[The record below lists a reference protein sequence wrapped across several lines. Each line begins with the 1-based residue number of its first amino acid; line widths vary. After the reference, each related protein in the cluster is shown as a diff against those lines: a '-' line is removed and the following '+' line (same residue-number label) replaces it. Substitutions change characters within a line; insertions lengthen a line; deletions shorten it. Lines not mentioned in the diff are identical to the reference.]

1 MGLPGARNTIFLF
14 KLMLLSSLLS
24 SDARGRWDGESAKK
38 TLDMC
43 RGPEEQPTRFE
54 KLGVSQA
61 PGYAKTPPSGLEGGV
76 GRPTRQL
83 AFCLQPTA
91 PGWLVSGWGVLS
103 QGSQ

>member
-1 MGLPGARNTIFLF
+1 MF

-24 SDARGRWDGESAKK
+24 SASRGWWDGESAKK
-38 TLDMC
+38 ILDVC
-43 RGPEEQPTRFE
+43 RGPEEQPISFE

-83 AFCLQPTA
+83 AFCLQPKA
-91 PGWLVSGWGVLS
+91 PWCLVSGWGMLS
-103 QGSQ
+103 QGLK